1 LIIERNQEKKPM
13 TEEEARP
20 ENTQRGASQSGE
32 KPESQKSLTDK
43 ISSLF
48 AGTLSFKQTKEQKTM
63 ANNEETRP
71 ENTQSPLEASFQSC
85 EDPSNLP
92 KTPIDLEQAK
102 QEFIRIKTAL
112 IGPKPE
118 WCLPKVD
125 LKAKKTVP
133 IVDDCVLT
141 RSCKPPIV
149 D

>member
-1 LIIERNQEKKPM
+1 M

-20 ENTQRGASQSGE
+20 ENTQRGASQSDE

-71 ENTQSPLEASFQSC
+71 EGTQSPLQ
-85 EDPSNLP
+85 PNRL
-92 KTPIDLEQAK
+92 LEQTSPLVIDTQAK
-102 QEFIRIKTAL
+102 AQEELTRIKTAL

-118 WCLPKVD
+118 WCLPTINPKAQASVPKIND
-125 LKAKKTVP
+125 SILCRLKQ
-133 IVDDCVLT
+133 
-141 RSCKPPIV
+141 SCEDPKL
-149 D
+149 